1 MLFVVY
7 LYIIENQMFINYFS
21 LEMKVFCLFICV
33 YQNIAISLHCQVK
46 ITAT

>member
-21 LEMKVFCLFICV
+21 LKMKVFAYLF
-33 YQNIAISLHCQVK
+33 ARFK
-46 ITAT
+46 

>member
-21 LEMKVFCLFICV
+21 LEMKVFAYLFV
-33 YQNIAISLHCQVK
+33 RFK
-46 ITAT
+46 